1 VTAEAL
7 SGGRTM
13 TMKTQ
18 DFDYV
23 LPPELIAQ
31 YPLESRDKC
40 RLLCLGRRTG
50 AVSDRIFKD
59 LPDLVWPGDLL
70 VFNDTR
76 VLPARIFC
84 HKKTG
89 GAAELLL
96 TDPLGN
102 GQWKAL
108 VRPGRGMIP
117 GAVLALDKDPAVS
130 IEIVS
135 VLDDG
140 TRIVAIA
147 SQSTDSLEAV
157 IHRHGVMALPHYI
170 KRSAETVDNETYQTI
185 YARREGAVA
194 SPTAGLHF
202 TKALMEDLG
211 ARGVETAFVTLHV
224 GIGTFRPVKVDDP
237 EKHHMHRER
246 YEVNQETAD
255 RIEETKKAG
264 GRVIAV
270 GTTVVRVLEHCAA
283 ADETGLLKPSSGDT
297 DIFILPGYQF
307 RVIDGVITNFHVPR
321 STLLMLV
328 SAFAGRDA
336 VLAAYRHAVEKKYR
350 FFSYGDA
357 MLIA

>member
-1 VTAEAL
+1 
-7 SGGRTM
+7 
-13 TMKTQ
+13 MKTQ
-18 DFDYV
+18 DFDYI

-31 YPLESRDKC
+31 YPLESRDRC
-40 RLLCLGRRTG
+40 RLLCMERRTG
-50 AVSDRIFKD
+50 AVADRIFKD
-59 LPDLVWPGDLL
+59 LPDLVRPGDLL
-70 VFNDTR
+70 VFNDTK
-76 VLPARIFC
+76 VLAARIFC

-96 TDPLGN
+96 TEPVGN

-108 VRPGRGMIP
+108 VRPGRGMNP
-117 GAVLALDKDPAVS
+117 GTVLSLDKDRAVS

-140 TRIVAIA
+140 TRIVAMPA
-147 SQSTDSLEAV
+147 ESTDSLETV
-157 IHRHGVMALPHYI
+157 IHKHGVMALPHYI

-202 TKALMEDLG
+202 TTALMDDLT

-237 EKHHMHRER
+237 AQHTMHSER
-246 YEVNQETAD
+246 YELKQETVD
-255 RIEETKKAG
+255 QINTTKKSG

-283 ADETGLLKPSSGDT
+283 PDEAGSLKASAGET
-297 DIFILPGYQF
+297 DIFILPGYKF
-307 RVIDGVITNFHVPR
+307 KIIDGMITNFHVPR

-328 SAFAGRDA
+328 SAFAGREA
-336 VLAAYRHAVEKKYR
+336 VLAAYRHAVESRYR

-357 MLIA
+357 MLVL